1 MIFLKLF
8 AFAFAALLLFG
19 LALALDVLFTT
30 KIKRQIPFLWL
41 RLEKAWKTFVAL
53 LWIRYEYIRGAI
65 LCFLIRYEYTIINAL
80 IPILQRRLRKINQ
93 YRPLRRKK
101 NRKALV

>member
-65 LCFLIRYEYTIINAL
+65 LYFLKKHEFTIINAL

-101 NRKALV
+101 NRKALA